1 MNKDRFSPVSR
12 LIRCALEEDLGSGDV
27 TTRATVSP
35 NAPGEAI
42 LIARESLILAGMTVF
57 KQTFLEI
64 DAKLAFAERYKDGDI
79 VPEGSTVCRIKGR
92 LAAIL
97 TGERTALNFLQRMSG
112 IASLTRQYVD
122 KTRGSQAKILDTRKT
137 APGLRWFDKYAVRT
151 GGGHNHRFGL
161 FDGILIKDNHIAAAG
176 SISKA
181 VSLAKEGSAHTLRV
195 EVEVEDLSGVK
206 EACEAGADIILLDNM
221 TPAAMKEAVQLING
235 RALVEASGG
244 IDLDTVEEIAGTGVD
259 FISVGALT
267 HSPAAAD
274 FSLEISRARG
284 ARC

>member
-1 MNKDRFSPVSR
+1 MHNGWTSQIRS
-12 LIRCALEEDLGSGDV
+12 LIRQALREDLGPGDA
-27 TTRATVSP
+27 TTNATIAP
-35 NAPGEAI
+35 EIPGEAI
-42 LIARESLILAGMTVF
+42 LIAKEKLVLAGMTVF

-64 DAKLAFAERYKDGDI
+64 DATLSFAERYKDGNV
-79 VPEGSTVCRIKGR
+79 VPEGSTVCRIRGH

-97 TGERTALNFLQRMSG
+97 SGERTALNFLQRMSG
-112 IASLTRQYVD
+112 IATLTRQYVE
-122 KTRGSQAKILDTRKT
+122 KTRGTQAKILDTRKT

-151 GGGHNHRFGL
+151 GGGTNHRFGL

-181 VSLAKEGSAHTLRV
+181 VSLAKEGSAHTLKV
-195 EVEVEDLSGVK
+195 EVEVEDQAGVK

-221 TPAAMKEAVQLING
+221 TPAAMKTAVQLING

-244 IDLDTVEEIAGTGVD
+244 INQDTVEEIAGTGVD

-274 FSLEISRARG
+274 FSLEISRDRG
-284 ARC
+284 VSC

>member
-1 MNKDRFSPVSR
+1 MNRDRFSSISR
-12 LIRCALEEDLGSGDV
+12 LVRYALEEDLGSGDA

-42 LIARESLILAGMTVF
+42 LIARESLILAGMAVF

-64 DAKLAFAERYKDGDI
+64 DPTLIFVERYKDGEA
-79 VPEGSTVCRIKGR
+79 VPAGSTVCRIRGR

-97 TGERTALNFLQRMSG
+97 SGERTALNFLQRMSG
-112 IASLTRQYVD
+112 IASLTRRYVEII
-122 KTRGSQAKILDTRKT
+122 RGSQAKILDTRKT

-181 VSLAKEGSAHTLRV
+181 VSLAKERSPHTLRV

-244 IDLDTVEEIAGTGVD
+244 ITKDTIEEIARTGVD

-274 FSLEISRARG
+274 FSLEINRDRG
-284 ARC
+284 VSC

>member
-1 MNKDRFSPVSR
+1 MNKDRFSPISR
-12 LIRCALEEDLGSGDV
+12 LIRYALEEDLGPGDV
-27 TTRATVSP
+27 TTDATIAP
-35 NAPGEAI
+35 EIPGEAI
-42 LIARESLILAGMTVF
+42 LIAREKLVLAGMAVF

-64 DAKLAFAERYKDGDI
+64 DPTLTFVERYKDGEAI
-79 VPEGSTVCRIKGR
+79 PAGSTVCRIRGR

-97 TGERTALNFLQRMSG
+97 SGERTALNFLQRMSG
-112 IASLTRQYVD
+112 IASLTRRYVE
-122 KTRGSQAKILDTRKT
+122 KTRETQAKILDTRKT

-181 VSLAKEGSAHTLRV
+181 VSLAKERSAHTLRV
-195 EVEVEDLSGVK
+195 GVEVEDLSGAK

-221 TPAAMKEAVQLING
+221 TPEAMKEAVRLING

-244 IDLDTVEEIAGTGVD
+244 INQDTVEEIAGTGVD

-274 FSLEISRARG
+274 LSLEISRARG
-284 ARC
+284 VRR